1 MMYFCYAVTAY
12 ISRALTGYSFRRQ
25 STAVCAGRRLRLV
38 CSARRST
45 GAVRE
50 IISRSFLSGFY
61 NLVHADCPCL
71 RESIFLLQRD
81 DTAGIVLYSR
91 AEVPSSRPQAMKGSP
106 EGQVPLAL
114 SAQDRPPRRRRKRQ
128 FQHLR
133 GLLRV
138 PHARRGRN
146 GVNIKIVQKMIEVK
160 CFDSF

>member
-71 RESIFLLQRD
+71 REFLFLLQRD

-91 AEVPSSRPQAMKGSP
+91 AERDSRSFVPPAGDERESRGTSP
-106 EGQVPLAL
+106 SGAVCA
-114 SAQDRPPRRRRKRQ
+114 RPPAAQAEKTAISALTRIAPCPARQKGEERRKY
-128 FQHLR
+128 
-133 GLLRV
+133 
-138 PHARRGRN
+138 
-146 GVNIKIVQKMIEVK
+146 
-160 CFDSF
+160 